1 MEYRS
6 VRVSVISAVF
16 GGVADCFSIDAHY
29 CFDRSAAADLQFG
42 DLVEVV
48 LKETLGLSIR
58 WSAFATSARRLVHVR
73 SLGLRPETTT

>member
-1 MEYRS
+1 
-6 VRVSVISAVF
+6 VSFSTGLGNVC
-16 GGVADCFSIDAHY
+16 CFLEELLTASRLTPTTVLIGQPQQ
-29 CFDRSAAADLQFG
+29 ADLQLG

-48 LKETLGLSIR
+48 LEQTLSLSIR